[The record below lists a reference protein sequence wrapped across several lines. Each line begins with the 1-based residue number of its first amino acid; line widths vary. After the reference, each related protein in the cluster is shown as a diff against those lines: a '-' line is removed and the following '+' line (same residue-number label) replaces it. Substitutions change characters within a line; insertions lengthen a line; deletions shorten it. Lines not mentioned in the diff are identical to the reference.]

1 MELSNEE
8 KTAIIDQH
16 IKNVLI
22 NIFNLQLSIVQEES
36 SDLVNTLAVEDLN
49 NKIVYENNKVDSLVA
64 QKSLLVE

>member
-8 KTAIIDQH
+8 KIAIIDQH

-36 SDLVNTLAVEDLN
+36 SDEINASAIEDLN
-49 NKIVYENNKVDSLVA
+49 NKISHENNKVESLVS